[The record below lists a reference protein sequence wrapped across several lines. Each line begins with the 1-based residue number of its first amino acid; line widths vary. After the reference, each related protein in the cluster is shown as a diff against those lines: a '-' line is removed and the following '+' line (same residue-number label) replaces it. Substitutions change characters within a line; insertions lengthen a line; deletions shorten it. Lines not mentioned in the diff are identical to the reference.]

1 MTIEQLENYRANKVE
16 LSAINEEIEDS
27 EEVIG
32 VQSAAKFPYAVHTVT
47 QTGIPGTP
55 ANVRLLERQ
64 HTLDAACKAVENYV
78 EQITDDKIRAMIRL
92 KYMRLRGR
100 DLTWL
105 EIAFEFGYRDES
117 TPRQKVRQFIQSKE

>member
-16 LSAINEEIEDS
+16 LSAITEEIEDS

-47 QTGIPGTP
+47 QSGIPGTP

-64 HTLDAACKAVENYV
+64 HSLDHLQDHRRQGQGDDTAQIHEAA
-78 EQITDDKIRAMIRL
+78 RARS
-92 KYMRLRGR
+92 YMAGDSRPL
-100 DLTWL
+100 WL
-105 EIAFEFGYRDES
+105 HRRRYTSEED
-117 TPRQKVRQFIQSKE
+117 